1 MTCRIADLR
10 NKQVVCVKSGEILG
24 YVSDVEFDTANGA
37 LLAVIIFG
45 KPKFMGLL
53 GKYEDIV
60 IPWSEISVIGKETV
74 LVNTEPDIYIRYF
87 KNSRYK

>member
-24 YVSDVEFDTANGA
+24 FVSDVEFNTASGKLEA
-37 LLAVIIFG
+37 IIIFG
-45 KPKFMGLL
+45 KPKLMGLF

-60 IPWSEISVIGKETV
+60 IPWNDIEVIGNETV
-74 LVNTEPDIYIRYF
+74 LV
-87 KNSRYK
+87 KNDSEYCLKK

>member
-24 YVSDVEFDTANGA
+24 YVSDVEFNTNSGT
-37 LLAVIIFG
+37 LESIIIFG
-45 KPKFMGLL
+45 KPKLMGLF

-60 IPWSEISVIGKETV
+60 IPWSDIEVIGQETV
-74 LVNTEPDIYIRYF
+74 LV
-87 KNSRYK
+87 KNESPYCIK